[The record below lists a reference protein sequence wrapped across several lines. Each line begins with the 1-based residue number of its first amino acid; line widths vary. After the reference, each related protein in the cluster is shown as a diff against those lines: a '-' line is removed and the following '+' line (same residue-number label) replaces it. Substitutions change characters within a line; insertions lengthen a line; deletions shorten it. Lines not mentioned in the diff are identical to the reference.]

1 MNEDGHNLGFKPK
14 TLYSF
19 FPKEKRL
26 RLAKKDS
33 SVSSKIKKQNNN
45 LYSSKNNRNLKNN
58 KYDYHYNF
66 SPNNFNYL
74 ASSTSNNFY
83 HKNLNQNSSNNNYIT
98 RKHSMNYK
106 RDNKR
111 LSGNSNNFY
120 YMNNNYNMNN
130 NNFETKE
137 INEKY
142 LEQFLEHHDNK
153 LRRNKQN
160 IKQHYTNSGNINN
173 MNNNNNNLFIKSSK
187 NNITRSTSKN
197 SNYMNSNKYKGI
209 IRLKSDKLYN
219 YLPYLDF
226 SSKKNKKSLPKTL
239 KQILLNENYNINTIN
254 GDIRNYYNNV
264 QTLYKNIGGNNN
276 DMNNIYK
283 INNTVQKNNFFQL
296 SMNPMLSSFN
306 TNNNVTTNSD
316 VSNLGNNNIIF
327 NNYGSINNNIF
338 IENPKKNFFEENQR
352 GSNKELSNDKY
363 QEKEKERVMN
373 NYTYIKDKENT
384 IKKEKENKIEK
395 EEADNTND
403 KEIKDIIKNKQRAFS
418 TVPYKP
424 RKNSKKATINIE
436 CKEKQEKN
444 EVNNN
449 TNEENNNNNNN
460 NKKDKLAKYE
470 IGPELGKGA
479 YAKVKLATNKITK
492 EKFAIKIYEKEKLNS
507 NSKKSC
513 VYKEIQILKKLKHK
527 NIVRLIEVISTETQI
542 LIVQEL
548 IEGISLREYYN
559 NEIRNQKGISIHK
572 ETIFRKIFY
581 QIFSAMDY
589 LHKHNMAHRDIK
601 LENILIKNNYEIKII
616 DFGFGMYNPE
626 KKLQKFFCG
635 TPNYMPPEIAE
646 KKPYI
651 GQLADMWS
659 LGILVYKIFCADF
672 PFKGKD
678 EKELYKAIKIGK
690 FSYAKYTPE
699 YARKIIG
706 GLIVLDPNKRMNCED
721 VLNSEW
727 LKERGT

>member
-1 MNEDGHNLGFKPK
+1 MNEESQNYFKPM

-19 FPKEKRL
+19 FPKNKRL
-26 RLAKKDS
+26 KLAKKDS
-33 SVSSKIKKQNNN
+33 TTSSKTKKHTNNI
-45 LYSSKNNRNLKNN
+45 YSMKSSKGNKNN

-66 SPNNFNYL
+66 SPKNNFNYL
-74 ASSTSNNFY
+74 AASTSNNFY
-83 HKNLNQNSSNNNYIT
+83 HNINQNSSNNNYIA
-98 RKHSMNYK
+98 RKHSLNYK
-106 RDNKR
+106 RDKR
-111 LSGNSNNFY
+111 FSGNINYNNINNINNFDS
-120 YMNNNYNMNN
+120 
-130 NNFETKE
+130 KE

-142 LEQFLEHHDNK
+142 LEKFLDNYDSK
-153 LRRNKQN
+153 LKRNKQN
-160 IKQHYTNSGNINN
+160 IKQNYTNGGNVNNNINS
-173 MNNNNNNLFIKSSK
+173 NNNLYIKSNK
-187 NNITRSTSKN
+187 NNIIRSTSKN
-197 SNYMNSNKYKGI
+197 NNYVNPNKYKSI

-219 YLPYLDF
+219 YLPYLNF
-226 SSKKNKKSLPKTL
+226 SSKKTTKTSPKTL
-239 KQILLNENYNINTIN
+239 KQILLNENYNVNTID

-264 QTLYKNIGGNNN
+264 QTLYKNAGGNDN
-276 DMNNIYK
+276 
-283 INNTVQKNNFFQL
+283 INNLFKISGLNNTQKNNNNFIQI
-296 SMNPMLSSFN
+296 SVNPMLSSFN
-306 TNNNVTTNSD
+306 TNNNITTNSD
-316 VSNLGNNNIIF
+316 VSNFGNNNIIF

-352 GSNKELSNDKY
+352 TNSKEKSVDKY
-363 QEKEKERVMN
+363 KEKIIIKEKES
-373 NYTYIKDKENT
+373 KKENAND
-384 IKKEKENKIEK
+384 ELNQENE
-395 EEADNTND
+395 N
-403 KEIKDIIKNKQRAFS
+403 KEIKTKQRAFS
-418 TVPYKP
+418 TLPYKA
-424 RKNSKKATINIE
+424 RKNSKKNAINID

-444 EVNNN
+444 NINNN
-449 TNEENNNNNNN
+449 INEENNNNNAIIR
-460 NKKDKLAKYE
+460 KKDKLSKYE
-470 IGPELGKGA
+470 IGADLGKGA

-513 VYKEIQILKKLKHK
+513 VYKEIQILKKLRHK
-527 NIVRLIEVISTETQI
+527 NIVKLIEVITTETQI

-572 ETIFRKIFY
+572 EAIFKKIFY

-589 LHKHNMAHRDIK
+589 LHKLNMAHRDIK
-601 LENILIKNNYEIKII
+601 LENILIKNDYEIKII

-646 KKPYI
+646 KKPYV

-678 EKELYKAIKIGK
+678 EKELYKAIKTGK

-699 YARKIIG
+699 YAKKIIG

-721 VLNSEW
+721 VLKSDW
-727 LKERGT
+727 LKEKVV

>member
-1 MNEDGHNLGFKPK
+1 MNEDNQNLGFKPK

-26 RLAKKDS
+26 KLAKKDANATNKRKFS
-33 SVSSKIKKQNNN
+33 NNN
-45 LYSSKNNRNLKNN
+45 NIYSSKNNNRNKNNN
-58 KYDYHYNF
+58 KYDDHYNF

-83 HKNLNQNSSNNNYIT
+83 HNNINSNSSNNNYIA

-106 RDNKR
+106 RENKR
-111 LSGNSNNFY
+111 F
-120 YMNNNYNMNN
+120 NNYNMNN
-130 NNFETKE
+130 IKNFESKE

-142 LEQFLEHHDNK
+142 LEQYLDNYDSK

-160 IKQHYTNSGNINN
+160 MKHNYTNNFNSNN
-173 MNNNNNNLFIKSSK
+173 NFNNNNNLYMKSSK
-187 NNITRSTSKN
+187 NNLMRSSSKN
-197 SNYMNSNKYKGI
+197 KNYNIDSIKYKSI
-209 IRLKSDKLYN
+209 IRLNSDKLYN
-219 YLPYLDF
+219 YLPYLNF
-226 SSKKNKKSLPKTL
+226 SSKKNTKKTSPKTL

-264 QTLYKNIGGNNN
+264 QTLYKNGGNNKN
-276 DMNNIYK
+276 VNNIYK
-283 INNTVQKNNFFQL
+283 INSTAQKNNFFQL
-296 SMNPMLSSFN
+296 SANPMLNSFN
-306 TNNNVTTNSD
+306 TNNNITTNSD
-316 VSNLGNNNIIF
+316 VSNFGNHNIIF

-338 IENPKKNFFEENQR
+338 IENPKKNFFEENI
-352 GSNKELSNDKY
+352 DKSK
-363 QEKEKERVMN
+363 EKEKENFANN
-373 NYTYIKDKENT
+373 NYINIKETIIRKDKEN
-384 IKKEKENKIEK
+384 KKE
-395 EEADNTND
+395 EEQDNTNKND
-403 KEIKDIIKNKQRAFS
+403 NKEIIKDKQRAFS

-424 RKNSKKATINIE
+424 RKTPKKSAINIE

-444 EVNNN
+444 
-449 TNEENNNNNNN
+449 NNNNNHEDNN
-460 NKKDKLAKYE
+460 NYKKDKLSKYE
-470 IGPELGKGA
+470 IGAELGKGA

-527 NIVRLIEVISTETQI
+527 NIVKLIEVISTETQI

-601 LENILIKNNYEIKII
+601 LENILIKDNYEIKII

-651 GQLADMWS
+651 GQMADMWS

-678 EKELYKAIKIGK
+678 EKELYKSIKVGK

-699 YARKIIG
+699 YAKKIIG
-706 GLIVLDPNKRMNCED
+706 GLIVLDPNKRMTCED

-727 LKERGT
+727 LKDKDK